1 MSDNRIVSGPQIMTG
16 KPIVRG
22 TRITVE
28 LILQKLAAG
37 EPEAQVPIASLG
49 SL

>member
-1 MSDNRIVSGPQIMTG
+1 MMG
-16 KPIVRG
+16 KPMVRG
-22 TRITVE
+22 ARITVE
-28 LILQKLAAG
+28 LILEKLAAG